1 MSEKDNQ
8 IIPVEEQEYSVEPS
22 RITDFA
28 VKASKELKEIV
39 SQSKGTVKLSGNEY
53 LKFEAWQTVAKFFGS
68 TVSIE
73 WTKPVLMKDKD
84 GAEQIFGYE
93 AKASVIDSKGRV
105 ISSAEN
111 GCFKDEPNWYNKP
124 SFQLR
129 SMAQTRASA
138 KALRQV
144 YAWVV
149 VLSGYQATPAEEV
162 DNKPSNTFSSNSP
175 IAKRVEKEIKSAPT
189 DAEQLCQKCK
199 DSVTD
204 KVADYSKEK
213 FAGKVFCFNCQ
224 RIIKAELEKAG
235 PEGVKFTKP
244 VKRTD
249 ASETG
254 DNI

>member
-1 MSEKDNQ
+1 MKEEKNE
-8 IIPVEEQEYSVEPS
+8 IVVKQEDDYSIEPGKVKE
-22 RITDFA
+22 FA
-28 VKASKELKEIV
+28 VKASKELKDIV
-39 SQSKGTVKLSGNEY
+39 TQSNGTVKLGNNEY

-73 WTKPVLMKDKD
+73 WTKPVLIKDKD

-93 AKASVIDSKGRV
+93 AKASVIDSKGRI

-111 GCFKDEPNWYNKP
+111 GCFRDEYNWKDKP

-162 DNKPSNTFSSNSP
+162 DNGQNNHAHGLGRQFEKTIQSSVSKMPAATP
-175 IAKRVEKEIKSAPT
+175 IVAGDKQSEMV
-189 DAEQLCQKCK
+189 CQRCK
-199 DSVTD
+199 VSITP
-204 KVADYSKEK
+204 KVFEYSKQK
-213 FAGKVFCFNCQ
+213 FGKPFCINCQ
-224 RIIKAELEKAG
+224 DVVKEELAKIPKELQKNN
-235 PEGVKFTKP
+235 
-244 VKRTD
+244 D
-249 ASETG
+249 DS
-254 DNI
+254 I